1 MPSDPVP
8 PPTACTC
15 GRLRRAA
22 RAITQLYDDVMAPSG
37 LRVTQFSLLRTLARS
52 GTARM
57 SDLAAMLLL
66 DRTALS
72 RTLEPLATRGF
83 VAIAAG
89 RDGRTREV
97 TLTRAGA
104 GALRAA
110 EPDWRR
116 AQARVEAKLGAQ
128 KVRTLVALLADM
140 ETLHPDTGDPG
151 DPGQSPAPGRP
162 GNKARRCARTP

>member
-1 MPSDPVP
+1 MASDPSP
-8 PPTACTC
+8 SSPACTC

-22 RAITQLYDDVMAPSG
+22 RALTQLYDDVMAPSG

-52 GTARM
+52 GTVRM
-57 SDLAAMLLL
+57 SALAGTLLL

-72 RTLEPLATRGF
+72 RTLEPLAARGLVT
-83 VAIAAG
+83 VAPG

-97 TLTRAGA
+97 SLTRAGA

-116 AQARVEAKLGAQ
+116 AQAQVEAKLGASR
-128 KVRTLVALLADM
+128 VRTLVALLAEM
-140 ETLHPDTGDPG
+140 ETLHPDAGDQG
-151 DPGQSPAPGRP
+151 APGRSSASGRP
-162 GNKARRCARTP
+162 ANTARRSRRTP